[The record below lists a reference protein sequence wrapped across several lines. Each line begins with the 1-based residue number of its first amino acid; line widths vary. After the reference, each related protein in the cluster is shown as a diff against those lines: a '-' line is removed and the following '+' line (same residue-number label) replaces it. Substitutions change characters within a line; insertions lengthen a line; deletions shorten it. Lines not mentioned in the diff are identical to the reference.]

1 MAAGQSKAESFTAY
15 LEAKQL
21 GAKALAAPVAG
32 GTALSILAV
41 LAGNPGHSMQLMPD
55 LQAASGM
62 SFTSFAEAIK
72 RLQDSGYITL
82 NGPPGVESAQLTPLG
97 ADVASLA
104 ASA

>member
-32 GTALSILAV
+32 GT
-41 LAGNPGHSMQLMPD
+41 
-55 LQAASGM
+55 ASGM